1 MELSKVCTGCKVT
14 LSLDSFG
21 NSKKGKHGKVAKC
34 KTCCHALN
42 ADKWKV
48 LKNDESRKSYQTEYN
63 KARWQ
68 AFKSSPEFNQVTEQ
82 QRFFRKNRIHN
93 LICSNNYDKAV
104 QLARDYD
111 MDVEHVEIEIET
123 RKQILK
129 HFNL

>member
-1 MELSKVCTGCKVT
+1 MELSKVCTDCNVSKC
-14 LSLDSFG
+14 LSNFWDKKGGKLG
-21 NSKKGKHGKVAKC
+21 KNSKC
-34 KTCCHALN
+34 KECF
-42 ADKWKV
+42 
-48 LKNDESRKSYQTEYN
+48 KNDDNIKRRRTEYN

-82 QRFFRKNRIHN
+82 QRFYRKNRIHN
-93 LICSNNYDKAV
+93 LICSNNYVKAV

-111 MDVEHVEIEIET
+111 MDVENVEIEIEN